1 MRSVSSI
8 LISLFVVT
16 AALAQTPAVLRHVT
30 RLSVDGVPL
39 DGQHR
44 VTVRWYDVPL
54 GGTVILEEPHD
65 VVATLG
71 LVDLRLG
78 STVGLPDA
86 LIERGSV
93 WLGYSVDG
101 RPEDA
106 LREQLLSA
114 PFARYAERAAIA
126 EQLAPQVTGIVTSI
140 NELAGAVRIVGD
152 STIDVRREG
161 DALMLRQIGGGA
173 SERGSVSGDGVSWRF
188 TIRVATPLAAIA
200 HVTLRV
206 VTDTQTVIG
215 ATMVATDDATNSII
229 VATTAVLTTTERLL
243 WSIETP

>member
-1 MRSVSSI
+1 MRSVTSI
-8 LISLFVVT
+8 LTCLFV
-16 AALAQTPAVLRHVT
+16 AASALAQTPAVLRHVT
-30 RLSVDGVPL
+30 RLMLDGKPL

-54 GGTVILEEPHD
+54 GGTAALEESHD

-78 STVGLPDA
+78 ATSGLPDA

-101 RPEDA
+101 GPEDA

-114 PFARYAERAAIA
+114 PFARRAERAAVA
-126 EQLAPQVTGIVTSI
+126 ERLAPQVSGIVTSI

-152 STIDVRREG
+152 SSIDVRREG
-161 DALMLRQIGGGA
+161 DALVLRQIGEGP
-173 SERGSVSGDGVSWRF
+173 SERGIIMGDGVAWRF

-206 VTDTQTVIG
+206 VSDTQTVIG

-243 WSIETP
+243 WSIEAK